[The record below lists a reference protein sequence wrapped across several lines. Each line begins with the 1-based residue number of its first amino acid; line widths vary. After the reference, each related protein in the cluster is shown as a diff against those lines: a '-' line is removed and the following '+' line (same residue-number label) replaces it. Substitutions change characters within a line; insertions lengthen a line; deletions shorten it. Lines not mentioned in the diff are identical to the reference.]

1 MGWPMRQN
9 GISLPAFPLPNR
21 RVLWLRMVDLA
32 SRDTNIVV
40 LFVILNNLL
49 RAVSSVILT
58 RLLMPEVFGISGIL
72 SSIAF
77 TAAMM
82 SDLGFQTFVVRH
94 EDGDKPRFLDTI
106 WTIALLRSATLTLLL
121 ILLSGPIAML
131 LDKPELAPLIAGY
144 SVTFVIDGLASLTLL
159 TALRNRMIL
168 RLSLLELAV
177 AILQIVVAALLAYL
191 WRNPWA
197 IIGALLASAAFKSLL
212 SYIMFSDS
220 RRRIAFDRRY
230 AHDLWRFARFVT
242 GSSIITLLL
251 MQCDKL
257 LFARLMPLD
266 AFGFYI
272 LAGNLASGALA
283 FTSAYASRVLY
294 PHYAQLW
301 REGGADLRAQ
311 FYAKRRLPSLLYSF
325 CTGGLIGCAP
335 LVIAIL
341 YDPRYADAAL
351 YLRLL
356 TLMPLFM
363 LASNA
368 ANETL
373 VATGRIR
380 AIFEANV
387 IKLLWLAVAG
397 PISFLTEGVI
407 GLVVVFAIMEVP
419 AMGFKW
425 LLMHKIALL
434 DLRQELLF
442 IGAAFGGMLVGVAGD
457 LLLRPF
463 FA

>member
-1 MGWPMRQN
+1 
-9 GISLPAFPLPNR
+9 
-21 RVLWLRMVDLA
+21 MVDLA

-40 LFVILNNLL
+40 LFVIVNNLL

-121 ILLSGPIAML
+121 ILLAQPIATML
-131 LDKPELAPLIAGY
+131 GKPELAPLIAGY
-144 SVTFVIDGLASLTLL
+144 SVTFMIDGLASLTLL

-177 AILQIVVAALLAYL
+177 AILQIVVATLLAYL

-212 SYIMFSDS
+212 SYLMFSDS
-220 RRRIAFDRRY
+220 IRRIAFDRTY
-230 AHDLWRFARFVT
+230 ARDLWRFARFVT

-251 MQCDKL
+251 MQSDKL

-272 LAGNLASGALA
+272 LAGNLASGAFA

-294 PHYAQLW
+294 PTYAQLW
-301 REGGADLRAQ
+301 REGYADLREQ

-356 TLMPLFM
+356 MLMPLFM

-380 AIFEANV
+380 ATFEANV
-387 IKLLWLAVAG
+387 VKLLWLAVAG
-397 PISFLTEGVI
+397 PISFVTEGI
-407 GLVVVFAIMEVP
+407 LGLILVFAIMEVP
-419 AMGFKW
+419 AMVFKW
-425 LLMHKIALL
+425 MLMHKIALL

-442 IGAAFGGMLVGVAGD
+442 IGTAFGGMVVGAAGD
-457 LLLRPF
+457 LMLHPL

>member
-1 MGWPMRQN
+1 MRQD
-9 GISLPAFPLPNR
+9 GLSLPAFAAEGEQSRWR
-21 RVLWLRMVDLA
+21 RLVDLVN
-32 SRDTNIVV
+32 RDTNIVV
-40 LFVILNNLL
+40 LFVIINNLL

-77 TAAMM
+77 TAAMV

-106 WTIALLRSATLTLLL
+106 WTIALVRSAMLTLVLVAA
-121 ILLSGPIAML
+121 SGPIAAL
-131 LDKPELAPLIAGY
+131 FDKPELAPLIAGY
-144 SVTFVIDGLASLTLL
+144 SVTFLIDGLASLTLL
-159 TALRNRMIL
+159 TALRKRLVL

-177 AILQIVVAALLAYL
+177 AILQIIVATLLAWA
-191 WRNPWA
+191 WRDAWA
-197 IIGALLASAAFKSLL
+197 VIGALLAAAAFKTAL
-212 SYIMFSDS
+212 SYIMFSDAF
-220 RRRIAFDRRY
+220 RRFAFDRAY
-230 AHDLWRFARFVT
+230 AGDLWRFARFVT

-257 LFARLMPLD
+257 IFARLMPLD

-272 LAGNLASGALA
+272 LAGSLASGALA

-294 PHYAQLW
+294 PTYAQLW
-301 REGGADLRAQ
+301 REGCADLRDQ
-311 FYAKRRLPSLLYSF
+311 YYAKRRLPSLLYCF
-325 CTGGLIGCAP
+325 CAGGLIGCAP

-341 YDPRYADAAL
+341 YDPRYAPAGL
-351 YLRLL
+351 YLRIL
-356 TLMPLFM
+356 TLTPLFM

-380 AIFEANV
+380 ATFEANV
-387 IKLLWLAVAG
+387 VKLLWLGVAG
-397 PISFLTEGVI
+397 PIAYLTQGVI
-407 GLVVVFAIMEVP
+407 GLVIVFAIMEVP
-419 AMGFKW
+419 ALLFKW
-425 LLMHKIALL
+425 LLMHRIALL

-442 IGAAFGGMLVGVAGD
+442 LGAALGGIAIGVAGD
-457 LLLRPF
+457 LILRPF
-463 FA
+463 F

>member
-1 MGWPMRQN
+1 MRQE
-9 GISLPAFPLPNR
+9 GLSLPRLSMPNR
-21 RVLWLRMVDLA
+21 EGLWRRLVGLA

-40 LFVILNNLL
+40 LFVVINNLL

-77 TAAMM
+77 TAAMV

-94 EDGDKPRFLDTI
+94 EDGDKPRFLNTI
-106 WTIALLRSATLTLLL
+106 WTIALLRSAALTLLL
-121 ILLSGPIAML
+121 MLAAQPIATM

-144 SVTFVIDGLASLTLL
+144 SLTFAIDGLASLTLL

-177 AILQIVVAALLAYL
+177 AVLQIVVATLLAYL

-212 SYIMFSDS
+212 SYLMFSDS
-220 RRRIAFDRRY
+220 LRRLSFDRRY

-251 MQCDKL
+251 MQSDKL

-283 FTSAYASRVLY
+283 FTSAYSSRVLY

-301 REGGADLRAQ
+301 REGCEDLRTH
-311 FYAKRRLPSLLYSF
+311 FYAKRRLPSLLYGF

-351 YLRLL
+351 YLRVL
-356 TLMPLFM
+356 TLTPLFM

-380 AIFEANV
+380 ATFEANV
-387 IKLLWLAVAG
+387 VKLLWLALAG
-397 PISFLTEGVI
+397 PIGFATEGVW
-407 GLVVVFAIMEVP
+407 GLVVVFAVMEVP
-419 AMGFKW
+419 AMAFKW
-425 LLMHKIALL
+425 MLMHRTGLL
-434 DLRQELLF
+434 DLRQEITF
-442 IGAAFGGMLVGVAGD
+442 IGAGFGGMLVGAAGD
-457 LLLRPF
+457 LLLYPL